1 MLLRK
6 KLLGGVCG
14 ALTAALLAT
23 EFAGAALAASEPAST
38 GGNLI
43 VRRLSA
49 DQYKAT
55 LLSVFGQDLELG
67 GRFEP
72 DVRESGLLAVGASR
86 VSVTSTG
93 LERYEAT
100 ARAIAEQVVDDRHR
114 ATLVPC
120 TPANARAADDA
131 CASAFLSNV
140 GRLLYRRSLT
150 PDELAIQVR
159 VARTSAETVKSFYEG
174 LSISLAMM
182 LTSPQ
187 FLFYRDV
194 AEPDPD
200 NKGSLRLSAHSKASR
215 LSFLL
220 WNAGPD
226 KELIAAAESGA
237 LHTPKGLNRQV
248 ERMIASPRLETG
260 VRAFFSDML
269 QLDNFALLTKDAAI
283 YPKFT
288 VDVARDARE
297 QTLRTVVDHLLVRDA
312 DYRQLFTTPNTFL
325 TPLLGTVYEVPVAP
339 LDELDSASAGWRPFS
354 FPVGDP
360 RAGFLAQASFVALH
374 SHPGRSSPT
383 LRGKALREILFCQ
396 TVPDPPANVD
406 FTLVQ
411 DTKHA
416 TYKTARDRVTAHLLN
431 PLCAGCHK
439 LIDPMG
445 LGLENFD
452 SSGAYRAT
460 ENGVKID
467 ASGDINGTKFTNA
480 AELARAVSASPQ
492 TASCLV
498 NRVYAYGAGRPAARG
513 EADFIKHLETS
524 FAGEGYRLTALLRRI
539 ATSKAFYRVAAP
551 ETRKAEM
558 PTQLASQSQE
568 AVK

>member
-1 MLLRK
+1 MLKWFRY
-6 KLLGGVCG
+6 GACG
-14 ALTAALLAT
+14 LATALLVADAT
-23 EFAGAALAASEPAST
+23 GAALAASEPKST
-38 GGNLI
+38 GGNLV

-55 LLSVFGQDLELG
+55 LISIFGQDIDMG

-72 DVRESGLLAVGASR
+72 DQRESGLLAVGASR

-93 LERYEAT
+93 LERYEAA
-100 ARAIAEQVVDDRHR
+100 ARAIAAQVVDEKHR
-114 ATLVPC
+114 GTLIPC

-140 GRLLYRRSLT
+140 GKLLYRRTLT
-150 PDELAIQVR
+150 PEELAVQVR
-159 VARTSAETVKSFYEG
+159 TAHNAAETVKSFHEG
-174 LSISLAMM
+174 LAITLSTM

-187 FLFYRDV
+187 FLFYRERS
-194 AEPDPD
+194 EPDPA
-200 NKGSLRLSAHSKASR
+200 NKGALRLTAASKASR

-226 KELIAAAESGA
+226 KELIAAAESGG
-237 LHTPKGLNRQV
+237 LDTPKGIARQV
-248 ERMIASPRLETG
+248 ERMMASPRFETG

-269 QLDNFALLTKDAAI
+269 QLDNFAALTKDAMI

-288 VDVARDARE
+288 IDVARDARE
-297 QTLRTVVDHLLVRDA
+297 QTLRTAVDHLIVRNG
-312 DYRQLFTTPNTFL
+312 DYRDLFTTPHTFL
-325 TPLLGTVYEVPVAP
+325 TPILGTVYEVPVAP
-339 LDELDSASAGWRPFS
+339 IDELDSAAEGWQPFS
-354 FPVGDP
+354 YAEGDP

-416 TYKTARDRVTAHLLN
+416 TYRTARARVEAHLLN
-431 PLCAGCHK
+431 PMCAGCHK

-452 SSGAYRAT
+452 SSGAFRTT

-467 ASGDINGTKFTNA
+467 ASGEINGKKFDGA
-480 AELARAVSASPQ
+480 AGLAKAVHDSPQ

-498 NRVYAYGAGRPAARG
+498 NRVFAYSVGRPLAKGETEFVQYLESGFAA
-513 EADFIKHLETS
+513 D
-524 FAGEGYRLTALLRRI
+524 GYRLPALLKRL
-539 ATSKAFYRVAAP
+539 ATSEAFYRVAPP
-551 ETRKAEM
+551 EMKKAEL
-558 PTQLASQSQE
+558 PTQIASQTQE
-568 AVK
+568 SAK